1 MVTKNNEEN
10 VVRVGILLM
19 LFGWLQ
25 PNGSGNTKER
35 LVKATELYKKK
46 AVAMFGADVLN
57 VPKRL
62 STAMVDGVMALC
74 LDGED
79 TPKQSSIW
87 RLIGSFFAMLGVDVG
102 NLKGRSSTSAWTEK
116 HRNAMVAKVLIW
128 CGIGTGKDAGNFAWA
143 TVPKPSGGRGID
155 SKALINN
162 FLDLT
167 ADVNIPLYEDLIGAE
182 EEEVDDFDDLDDVSA
197 SDVED
202 FEMWDDGDEDDIDAG
217 DAVIEGATAGQR
229 LSNTL
234 NHYKSTLN
242 DTKVLAKKEKAHS
255 WYMGM
260 LYTLIGFASG
270 DTPNLN
276 LYYRKTKTH
285 NKLNSLFYGKESLKA
300 IAKGVGTEYTTEYKN
315 TKTTKVVEDL
325 RERDFQSLLAS
336 CAEMVMKS
344 LHFQI
349 KDSKAFYA
357 FTKGEKIE
365 YKSFFAYAVAL
376 VLNSLENGADA
387 NKLGYGFIREI
398 KRVGNY
404 DMYEAWLD
412 HFKIDDGHEVFFA
425 PMTNDNNDDTER
437 QSGWDDW
444 EADII
449 N

>member
-1 MVTKNNEEN
+1 MVTKNEEKN
-10 VVRVGILLM
+10 VVKVGILLM
-19 LFGWLQ
+19 LLGWLQ
-25 PNGSGNTKER
+25 PNDKKNDQKR
-35 LVKATELYKKK
+35 LTRAVEVYKNK
-46 AVAMFGADVLN
+46 AVAMFGTAVLD

-62 STAMVDGVMALC
+62 TTAMVDSVMTLC

-87 RLIGSFFAMLGVDVG
+87 RLIGAFFAMLGVSVG
-102 NLKGRSSTSAWTEK
+102 NLRGRSSTSAWSEA
-116 HRNAMVAKVLIW
+116 HRNSMAVKVLLW
-128 CGIGTGKDAGNFAWA
+128 VGIGTGTNAGNFAWA
-143 TVPKPSGGRGID
+143 TVKTKTGGRGID
-155 SKALINN
+155 SGALINKY
-162 FLDLT
+162 LDLV
-167 ADVNIPLYEDLIGAE
+167 ADADIPLYEDLIDAE
-182 EEEVDDFDDLDDVSA
+182 EEESDDFDDLEDVSA
-197 SDVED
+197 SDVEE
-202 FEMWDDGDEDDIDAG
+202 FEMWDDDEDDIDAG

-229 LSNTL
+229 LTNTL
-234 NHYKSTLN
+234 NHYRTTLN
-242 DTKVLAKKEKAHS
+242 DTKVRAEKEKAHS
-255 WYMGM
+255 WFMGM
-260 LYTLIGFASG
+260 LYALVGFACG
-270 DTPNLN
+270 DTDHLN

-285 NKLNSLFYGKESLKA
+285 NRLNSLFYGEASLKA

-325 RERDFQSLLAS
+325 RERDFSSLVAS

-349 KDSKAFYA
+349 KDAKAFYA
-357 FTKGEKIE
+357 FTKAEKIE
-365 YKSFFAYAVAL
+365 YKSFLAYGVAL

-398 KRVGNY
+398 KNVGNY

-412 HFKIDDGHEVFFA
+412 HFNIDEDHEVFYA
-425 PMTNDNNDDTER
+425 PMTNDDNDVTER